1 MKLGRLVGNVLAL
14 LAVAAGHS
22 EAAELAE
29 PAFTNSFDDITSG
42 ASVSLTWDGIAPQ
55 HYPLCVTA
63 QVIERGGD
71 GYKANSYRVNIT
83 STFASI
89 LGFFE
94 DGGPSR
100 WSMDGWMVTGL
111 REVLVD
117 LFTYCQAGKY
127 PDRCGGVLLG
137 SVLTMRL
144 AGASDSSYEWTG
156 VPYPLRWI
164 KSGLYQLELRPMSWP
179 GGDPPLLAKSPVFG
193 ISEPVGVAG
202 PASSASPV
210 GLFLF
215 LCGLSKLTPWPL
227 AIDRGRR

>member
-1 MKLGRLVGNVLAL
+1 MKLGRLSGNVLAL
-14 LAVAAGHS
+14 LAVAAGQS
-22 EAAELAE
+22 EAAE

-100 WSMDGWMVTGL
+100 VVDGWMDGAS
-111 REVLVD
+111 RSP
-117 LFTYCQAGKY
+117 G
-127 PDRCGGVLLG
+127 G
-137 SVLTMRL
+137 SVYLLPRGEIPRSVRRRALGFSANDEISRRQRQLVRMGGCPIS
-144 AGASDSSYEWTG
+144 A
-156 VPYPLRWI
+156 PLD
-164 KSGLYQLELRPMSWP
+164 K
-179 GGDPPLLAKSPVFG
+179 
-193 ISEPVGVAG
+193 VGVV
-202 PASSASPV
+202 SARA
-210 GLFLF
+210 
-215 LCGLSKLTPWPL
+215 KADEL
-227 AIDRGRR
+227 ARGRPAVAGQVAGF